1 MLINLDQSITGFID
15 LTGRFPKISSHGNQ
29 YIMVRYHYDVN
40 CILAKLIKNRQGST
54 ITEAWQ
60 SNHNDFKKA
69 GTAPTTYILDNETSK
84 ELMEGFDK
92 ERISYQLVTPYKH
105 RNN

>member
-1 MLINLDQSITGFID
+1 
-15 LTGRFPKISSHGNQ
+15 
-29 YIMVRYHYDVN
+29 MVGYYYDVN
-40 CILAKLIKNRQGST
+40 CILAKPIKNRQGSM
-54 ITEAWQ
+54 IAKAWQ
-60 SNHNDFKKA
+60 SIYNDFKKA
-69 GTAPTTYILDNETSK
+69 GTAPTIYILDNKTSK